1 VTAVADGIQATFL
14 LGTFTGHRADRS
26 PDPLPDPARLHA
38 ALLNAAGQGSTAV
51 SGKWGL
57 TPSPEAIAA
66 LQWLEVNPPDG
77 IRLPHTCALADR
89 PLTAFRREGVI
100 LQEGG
105 KTERAWV
112 DKVTARPFSDGRA
125 VDGPIGWCWS
135 NGIPAPVR
143 QMLDE
148 LCADVSCL
156 GESTSPVRLELTD
169 VDPTHYLDEN
179 ATMFDAGGTEIRVA
193 GKGRTE
199 LLIHVHEKFNGNPP
213 SAASDRHTS
222 TDRPAPPPAPS
233 GAIEVRQYRANDSRP
248 SNAPW
253 STIVLLP
260 TSACLPPA
268 SRVMWCTALHR
279 ALVGRIGFGAPPM
292 VTGHYPKGV
301 SRPAN
306 RLAIQYLPA
315 RLVAH
320 HGISSPAFALLI
332 PAGAEPEDLSP
343 LSLALAKFPGFNCR
357 EGRAT
362 LSAEFVPVSGEQFWQ
377 APLPGYVRRW
387 ITDTV
392 AIPETSPQRRGSG
405 GSRQRWTLRDAARVS
420 IGLVW
425 RDVVAPTRANSRWF
439 EEIAART
446 ADFGVE
452 VHEARIF
459 HTSEVA
465 TWVHKTP
472 EQVLVQ
478 PYRAT
483 VNLGSLAGDR
493 TLVAIGQSRHLGGG
507 LLVPIDSP
515 AESFA

>member
-1 VTAVADGIQATFL
+1 MAVGIQATFL
-14 LGTFTGHRADRS
+14 LGTFSGHRADRS
-26 PDPLPDPARLHA
+26 PDSLPDPARLHA
-38 ALLNAAGQGSTAV
+38 ALMNAAGQGSTAV
-51 SGKWGL
+51 SGQLGL
-57 TPSPEAIAA
+57 RPSADAVNA
-66 LQWLEVNPPDG
+66 LRWLENNPPDG
-77 IRLPHTCALADR
+77 IRLPQTRRLSHASI
-89 PLTAFRREGVI
+89 TAFRREGVI

-105 KTERAWV
+105 RGERAWV
-112 DKVTARPFSDGRA
+112 DKVTGRPFSDGSA

-135 NGIPAPVR
+135 HGIPEHVR
-143 QMLDE
+143 RVLDE

-156 GESTSPVRLELTD
+156 GESTSPVRLEVTE
-169 VDPTHYLDEN
+169 VDPTHYFDEK
-179 ATMFDAGGTEIRVA
+179 ATMFDAGGTELRVA
-193 GKGRTE
+193 AGGRTE
-199 LLIHVHEKFNGNPP
+199 LLMQAHERFNGPPP
-213 SAASDRHTS
+213 SAASDRHNS
-222 TDRPAPPPAPS
+222 TERPAPPPVPS
-233 GAIEVRQYRANDSRP
+233 GAMEALQYRAYESRP

-253 STIVLLP
+253 GAVVLLP
-260 TSACLPPA
+260 TNISVSPP

-279 ALVGRIGFGAPPM
+279 AIIGRIGLGAPPM

-301 SRPAN
+301 AQPAN

-315 RLVAH
+315 RLVAQ
-320 HGISSPAFALLI
+320 HGISSPAFALLV

-343 LSLALAKFPGFNCR
+343 LSFALAKFRGFNCR

-362 LSAEFVPVSGEQFWQ
+362 LSAEFVSVSGEEFWQ
-377 APLPGYVRRW
+377 DPLPGHVRRW

-392 AIPETSPQRRGSG
+392 AIPETSPQRRGYNSG
-405 GSRQRWTLRDAARVS
+405 GSRQRWSLRDAARVS

-425 RDVVAPTRANSRWF
+425 RDMLAPARANSRWF

-452 VHEARIF
+452 VHDARIF

-465 TWVHKTP
+465 KWVHKTP
-472 EQVLVQ
+472 KQVLVQ

-483 VNLGSLAGDR
+483 VNLGCLAGDR

-515 AESFA
+515 AESFE

>member
-1 VTAVADGIQATFL
+1 MADGIQATFL
-14 LGTFTGHRADRS
+14 LGTFTGHRVDRS

-57 TPSPEAIAA
+57 SPSPEAIAA
-66 LQWLEVNPPDG
+66 LQWLEDNPPDG
-77 IRLPHTCALADR
+77 IRLPETRRLADT
-89 PLTAFRREGVI
+89 PITAFRREGVI

-105 KTERAWV
+105 RGERAWV
-112 DKVTARPFSDGRA
+112 DKVTGRPFSDGCA

-135 NGIPAPVR
+135 DGIPEHVR

-156 GESTSPVRLELTD
+156 GESTSPVRLEVTA
-169 VDPTHYLDEN
+169 VDPTHYLDEQ
-179 ATMFDAGGTEIRVA
+179 ATMFDAGGTELRVA
-193 GKGRTE
+193 TGGRTE
-199 LLIHVHEKFNGNPP
+199 LLIQAHERFSGGPP

-222 TDRPAPPPAPS
+222 TERPAPPPVSS
-233 GAIEVRQYRANDSRP
+233 GAIEARQYRACESRP

-253 STIVLLP
+253 GTVVLLP
-260 TSACLPPA
+260 TSASLPPS

-279 ALVGRIGFGAPPM
+279 ALIGRIGLGAPPM
-292 VTGHYPKGV
+292 VTGHYPRGV
-301 SRPAN
+301 SQPAN

-315 RLVAH
+315 RLVAQ
-320 HGISSPAFALLI
+320 HGISSPAFALLV

-343 LSLALAKFPGFNCR
+343 LSLALAKFRGFNCR

-362 LSAEFVPVSGEQFWQ
+362 LSAEFVSVSGEEFWQ
-377 APLPGYVRRW
+377 DPLPGHVRRW

-392 AIPETSPQRRGSG
+392 AIPETSPQRRGYNSG
-405 GSRQRWTLRDAARVS
+405 GSRQRWSLRDAARVS

-425 RDVVAPTRANSRWF
+425 RDMVAPARANSRWF

-452 VHEARIF
+452 VHDARIF

-465 TWVHKTP
+465 TWVYKTP